1 MFASLQEMTRLRN
14 LPADM
19 RTQILDYFMYKYRE
33 GQLEETDGLLH
44 ELPYDLQ
51 VCSTF
56 LLLQAFLWP

>member
-1 MFASLQEMTRLRN
+1 MTRLRN

-51 VCSTF
+51 VSSA
-56 LLLQAFLWP
+56 AFLAQVSLWP